1 MSPTLEEILDRLYGR
16 FHRPE
21 FIHPDPLEKVR
32 EVPREDREVA
42 GLIASSLALG
52 RVGSIL
58 DAVDK
63 VLARLASPREAV
75 VALSRAELGRL
86 FADFRY
92 RFVSGE
98 QLAALLYAAGECIR
112 RYGTIEGC
120 FLAGMDRGDES
131 VLPALTRF
139 VAVMTSLAGRDLGI
153 LLSDPEKRSA
163 CKRLHLYLRWM
174 VRRDEIDPGGWS
186 LPCRLL
192 LVPVDVHMLRVS
204 RILGLTARRQA
215 DLIASLEIT
224 RALRELSPEDPV
236 KYDFAMTRLGIHPEL
251 SYDDLIE
258 KRS

>member
-1 MSPTLEEILDRLYGR
+1 MSPTLEEILEHLYGR

-32 EVPREDREVA
+32 EVAVEDREIA
-42 GLIASSLALG
+42 GLVASALALG
-52 RVGSIL
+52 RVESIL
-58 DAVDK
+58 GAVGG
-63 VLARLASPREAV
+63 VLARLGSPREAV
-75 VALSRAELGRL
+75 VSLSREELGRL

-98 QLAALLYAAGECIR
+98 QLAAFLFAAGECIR

-120 FLAGMDRGDES
+120 FLAGMDRRDES
-131 VLPALTRF
+131 VLPALSRF
-139 VAVMTSLAGRDLGI
+139 VAVLAGLAGRDLGI
-153 LLSDPEKRSA
+153 LLADPDKRSA

-174 VRRDEIDPGGWS
+174 VRLDEIDPGGWS
-186 LPCRLL
+186 VPRRLL

-215 DLIASLEIT
+215 DLTASLEIT
-224 RALRELSPEDPV
+224 AALRQLCPEDPV
-236 KYDFAMTRLGIHPEL
+236 KYDFAITRLGIHPDL
-251 SYDDLIE
+251 TYDDLIE